1 MSILLYYSSR
11 AVLLAFPVVDA
22 AVGAA
27 HMPHHAHLSVRLHLP
42 RQHGE
47 LLRVRILHGL
57 GCDHGAHRQVAQL
70 VLAGVDELVRC
81 LGTAGRTGD
90 EIPLPD
96 RVALLAHAQ
105 FAAALQDEEHLFI
118 GVMIVER
125 KGALAWRHGGN
136 VVAQRARTN
145 TGADRTAARAEA
157 FGGSAGWLE

>member
-42 RQHGE
+42 RRHGE

-57 GCDHGAHRQVAQL
+57 RRDHGAHCQIAQL

-81 LGTAGRTGD
+81 LGTAGRAGD
-90 EIPLPD
+90 EISLPD

-105 FAAALQDEEHLFI
+105 FAAALQDEEHLFV
-118 GVMIVER
+118 GMMIVER
-125 KGALAWRHGGN
+125 EGALAWRHGGD
-136 VVAQRARTN
+136 VVAQHPRADARAHRAAART
-145 TGADRTAARAEA
+145 ES